1 VSLERV
7 ERKRSRPVWRVRW
20 YDDRGQRKAKTFPRK
35 EDAEAYEAKVKLAKR
50 KGELEDLDAGRQSL
64 EDFAEEWFRNY
75 ADPRLAATTLEHYRG
90 LRDRYIIPRLG
101 KLQLRRLKPETI
113 QRFQTDLASEGVG
126 QETIRKTL
134 VLLQGMLERAVEWG
148 RIQANP
154 ARVIKKPRA
163 SRSRAVEPMS
173 PETVEALRG
182 RLRQRDAV
190 LVSVLAYGGLRPG
203 EALALTW
210 ADVRGQTIVVD
221 KALALGETKETK
233 TRRNRTVRLLKPL
246 ASDLAAW
253 RMACGRPPD
262 SEHVFPMKSGGL
274 WTDSAYRNWRT
285 KVYVPAAKAVGI
297 KSPRL
302 YDIRHSAASLMFAEG
317 RNPAEIAEHM
327 GHSIQTL
334 LGTYTHVIEELR
346 GKPTKTADDLVR
358 KAREGRAAAASEG

>member
-182 RLRQRDAV
+182 RLRAARRCTRECPR
-190 LVSVLAYGGLRPG
+190 LR
-203 EALALTW
+203 
-210 ADVRGQTIVVD
+210 
-221 KALALGETKETK
+221 
-233 TRRNRTVRLLKPL
+233 
-246 ASDLAAW
+246 
-253 RMACGRPPD
+253 RPP
-262 SEHVFPMKSGGL
+262 
-274 WTDSAYRNWRT
+274 TWR
-285 KVYVPAAKAVGI
+285 
-297 KSPRL
+297 SPRV
-302 YDIRHSAASLMFAEG
+302 DVG
-317 RNPAEIAEHM
+317 
-327 GHSIQTL
+327 
-334 LGTYTHVIEELR
+334 
-346 GKPTKTADDLVR
+346 
-358 KAREGRAAAASEG
+358 GRARTDHRS